1 MFYFASHR
9 SKGALPN
16 SKAELGAP
24 HPPPSSQPSWVSTR
38 DRALPSPTIQREGRA
53 LQLVNHL
60 SPNPS
65 FTPVL
70 EQGSHRSNFLR
81 PQAPLVLD
89 SSERGRFQAEQKNQ
103 FKPQQR
109 TASNLMKIRDWK
121 KEALS
126 LLSISFS
133 CREGAGWLKRPGS
146 GGESRMG
153 RLQ

>member
-1 MFYFASHR
+1 MCFIQERREKVEVWECFISHLTGAR
-9 SKGALPN
+9 SSWQQGWAWSPTPTPNLSALLVDLRG
-16 SKAELGAP
+16 AELC
-24 HPPPSSQPSWVSTR
+24 PPPAP
-38 DRALPSPTIQREGRA
+38 AIQRDGRA

-70 EQGSHRSNFLR
+70 EQGSHRSNFLQ
-81 PQAPLVLD
+81 PQAPLVPH

-109 TASNLMKIRDWK
+109 TASNLMKIRYWK

-126 LLSISFS
+126 PFPRSFS
-133 CREGAGWLKRPGS
+133 CREGAG
-146 GGESRMG
+146 
-153 RLQ
+153 